1 MIDILNNM
9 LIDISK
15 HKRNREE
22 LLRISIEDR
31 LNKSLEVYY
40 NQLSAS
46 LEYLVSK
53 DSLRVLKNIK

>member
-1 MIDILNNM
+1 MIDMLNNM

-40 NQLSAS
+40 NQLSVS

>member
-1 MIDILNNM
+1 MIDMINNM

-46 LEYLVSK
+46 LEYLASK